1 MPIVEKNPALYNYF
15 NLSYLKEAIMAAPK
29 KYSSKSKKVQK
40 KKETKTPLFLLG
52 GGVIILLIASF
63 FVFGK
68 KPEPFTPEVV
78 GSPKLQVDEAL
89 VDLGDV
95 QLGKTVQTS
104 FEVHNVGDQD
114 LHFTQKPYVEVKE
127 GC

>member
-1 MPIVEKNPALYNYF
+1 
-15 NLSYLKEAIMAAPK
+15 MAAPK
-29 KYSSKSKKVQK
+29 KYSSKSKKMQK
-40 KKETKTPLFLLG
+40 KEVIKTPLFLIG

-104 FEVHNVGDQD
+104 FEVHN
-114 LHFTQKPYVEVKE
+114 E